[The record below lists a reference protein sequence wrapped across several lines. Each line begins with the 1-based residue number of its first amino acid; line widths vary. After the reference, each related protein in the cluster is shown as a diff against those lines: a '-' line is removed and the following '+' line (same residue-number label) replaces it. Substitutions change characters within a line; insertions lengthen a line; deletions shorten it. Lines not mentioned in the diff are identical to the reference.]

1 MYLPEPI
8 QKPASDRLRLRSTC
22 SDGFRLAEMDA
33 EARGF
38 GNLDID
44 GDRQSGSARM
54 LFWGITLEKSEIE
67 QGAIDAGLI
76 PAKQ

>member
-1 MYLPEPI
+1 
-8 QKPASDRLRLRSTC
+8 
-22 SDGFRLAEMDA
+22 MDA
-33 EARGF
+33 DIRGF

-54 LFWGITLEKSEIE
+54 LFWGITLGRSEIE

-76 PAKQ
+76 PAKA

>member
-1 MYLPEPI
+1 
-8 QKPASDRLRLRSTC
+8 
-22 SDGFRLAEMDA
+22 MDA

-54 LFWGITLEKSEIE
+54 LFWGITLERLRISEHC
-67 QGAIDAGLI
+67 DRPFRLI
-76 PAKQ
+76 VTGHFANA